1 MIIRIRLLRHWKFY
15 LNQQLVQKF
24 TIDLIL
30 VLLISCCYWWCIC
43 NWSRIRFHSPSLQ
56 RRLRIKRHTMATS
69 ARWRGWLTVNRA
81 PQSRIFPVFFFP
93 HNKSWRRQ
101 HCVFLSHVIQF
112 ELLQWDISMLSE
124 KTLIFLYISFMPFK
138 FILLSKGY
146 FLFLCVGC
154 SNWDVLLSRKHS
166 VLFHISTS
174 SKINILF
181 PRQQSL
187 FLVIT
192 TWSCTYIL
200 KRQIWDYSGTRNIR
214 RSGRGLNCRLL
225 KISIHAS

>member
-1 MIIRIRLLRHWKFY
+1 
-15 LNQQLVQKF
+15 
-24 TIDLIL
+24 
-30 VLLISCCYWWCIC
+30 
-43 NWSRIRFHSPSLQ
+43 
-56 RRLRIKRHTMATS
+56 
-69 ARWRGWLTVNRA
+69 
-81 PQSRIFPVFFFP
+81 
-93 HNKSWRRQ
+93 
-101 HCVFLSHVIQF
+101 
-112 ELLQWDISMLSE
+112 MLSE
-124 KTLIFLYISFMPFK
+124 KTLIFLYISFMSFK

-174 SKINILF
+174 SKIYILF

-192 TWSCTYIL
+192 TWSCTHIL
-200 KRQIWDYSGTRNIR
+200 KRHIWDYSGTRNIS

-225 KISIHAS
+225 KISLHASQRVWPAKPTFHSTLPCHRLLVCQTLITRHKIRNILPFHVTGCRGS